1 MQNVTLCG
9 AQSVSGGGEET
20 SRHLSLLPSK
30 PKTLLSCSAFSLVRA
45 DIQTRMAAENKEARL
60 ALARQLVD
68 DLVDAAERKVLRAR
82 EAVRQRDEHDRLLLE
97 LRQRDSVRAECAH
110 ELEDIML
117 VARSCEADVSA
128 EIARVEAEQAQ
139 RERIAEEERERV
151 AWLAFW
157 HSKAHQAGNH
167 HRSPA
172 SSGARSVNQTSVNQ
186 TLNQTCL
193 PPIGVSRRVGAGG
206 GLRSPRVVMPGA
218 GTPRVTPR
226 RTSTEATLTPRTPRI
241 PAHVTARASPR
252 GVAPTPPRLPRAA
265 SGTPPASARGLQTA
279 KPVHLSAQV
288 SFPV

>member
-1 MQNVTLCG
+1 MRV
-9 AQSVSGGGEET
+9 
-20 SRHLSLLPSK
+20 
-30 PKTLLSCSAFSLVRA
+30 

-82 EAVRQRDEHDRLLLE
+82 EAVRQRDEYDRLLLE

-193 PPIGVSRRVGAGG
+193 PPIGGSRRVGAGG
-206 GLRSPRVVMPGA
+206 ESRSPRVIMPGA

-226 RTSTEATLTPRTPRI
+226 RTSTEAMLTPRI
-241 PAHVTARASPR
+241 PAQVTARASPR
-252 GVAPTPPRLPRAA
+252 GVVPTPPRLPRAA
-265 SGTPPASARGLQTA
+265 SGTPLASGRGLQTA

-288 SFPV
+288 SFPIQ